1 MRTVDITKAVG
12 SVTNVKA
19 RVMKSLV
26 METFTRVNTKKEK
39 SVGKVFTSGP
49 MEITTMVSGLTGK
62 NMVTACGKIRL
73 VITI

>member
-12 SVTNVKA
+12 SATNGKG

-26 METFTRVNTKKEK
+26 METSIRVNTKKEK
-39 SVGKVFTSGP
+39 STGKVFTYGP
-49 MEITTMVSGLTGK
+49 MEITTMVNGLTGK
-62 NMVTACGKIRL
+62 NMATVCGKTRL